1 MSRDKNNNRK
11 PFPDNGF
18 VSRFIEVCGTSEAAK
33 IQRSLNISYQ
43 AAKNYLLGRMP
54 DTAILLT
61 LSERTPYSIHWLLT
75 GRGKKFVD
83 DRGDVNTP
91 LDAGQ
96 FEQSVRRICVE
107 VINEMNGRK
116 EPTLPK
122 IVVLHPEDILSE
134 KVVENAA
141 TLTDRGSE

>member
-1 MSRDKNNNRK
+1 MSSDKNNNRK
-11 PFPDNGF
+11 RSPDNGF
-18 VSRFIEVCGTSEAAK
+18 IRRFIEVCGTSEAVK
-33 IQRSLNISYQ
+33 IQRLLNISYQ
-43 AAKNYLLGRMP
+43 AAKNYLRGRMP
-54 DTAILLT
+54 DTSILLT

-83 DRGDVNTP
+83 DHGDLNTP
-91 LDAGQ
+91 VSAGQ

-122 IVVLHPEDILSE
+122 IVVLQPEDILSE
-134 KVVENAA
+134 KAVENAV
-141 TLTDRGSE
+141 TLTDGRPE